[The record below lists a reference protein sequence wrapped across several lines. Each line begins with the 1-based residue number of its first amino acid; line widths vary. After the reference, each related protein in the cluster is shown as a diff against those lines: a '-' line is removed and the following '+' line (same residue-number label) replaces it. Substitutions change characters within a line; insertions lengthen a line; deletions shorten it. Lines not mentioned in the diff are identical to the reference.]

1 VPVSDSIR
9 FDNGAAY
16 ERYMGRWSQL
26 VGDRFLDWLAPA
38 PGLRWLDVGCG
49 NGAFTESFVARCAPT
64 AVTGIDP
71 SEQQLAYAR
80 ARPALQLAQLLKADA
95 MALPF
100 PNDSFDIAVMPLVIF
115 FVPEPARGVA
125 EMARVVAP
133 GGIVAA
139 YSWDMVGG
147 GFPYHALRE
156 ELQAMGAVTPEE
168 PSRDAS
174 RPEVMQQLWQD
185 AGLADIASR
194 TITVERTFADFD
206 EYWAIVQGGPSLSR
220 TLAALSPQDS
230 SLLQSRMRKRLTPDA
245 IGRVTYSARA
255 NAISGRMR

>member
-1 VPVSDSIR
+1 VNDSIR

-49 NGAFTESFVARCAPT
+49 NGAFTESFVSRCAPSM
-64 AVTGIDP
+64 VVGIDP

-80 ARPALQLAQLLKADA
+80 ARPALQLARFLKADA

-115 FVPEPARGVA
+115 FVPDPARGVA

-133 GGIVAA
+133 GGIVGA
-139 YSWDMVGG
+139 YSWDMQGG

-156 ELQAMGAVTPEE
+156 ELQAMELITPEA
-168 PSRDAS
+168 PSVDAS
-174 RPEVMQQLWQD
+174 RPEVMQQLWHD
-185 AGLADIASR
+185 AGLADIASA
-194 TITVERTFADFD
+194 TFTVERSFADFD
-206 EYWAIVQGGPSLSR
+206 EYWATVQGGPSVSR
-220 TLAALSPQDS
+220 TLASMSLHDS
-230 SLLQSRMRKRLTPDA
+230 SLLQARMRERLTPDA
-245 IGRVTYSARA
+245 IGRVSYSARA
-255 NAISGRMR
+255 NAIYGRMR